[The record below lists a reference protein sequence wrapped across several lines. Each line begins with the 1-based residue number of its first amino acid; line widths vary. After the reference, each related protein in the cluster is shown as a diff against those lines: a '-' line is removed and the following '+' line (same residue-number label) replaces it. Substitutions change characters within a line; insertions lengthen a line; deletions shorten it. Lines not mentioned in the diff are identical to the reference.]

1 MSGFVN
7 EGEYQDYIVNHLTSQ
22 PILDANG
29 NATSE
34 MEYHE
39 IPASEYNKPDIK
51 DNCILVSELI
61 AFLKDTQPQQ
71 YQKMLDVAEGDE
83 GVFAM
88 KLHENEKYNGSLR
101 ARKSWFVFG
110 SRIICLGSDIESDL
124 PVHTTLFQNAL
135 PGPVPADST
144 LGEIWIDRLDGVEL
158 NRLDNSGFSSD
169 GVFKQYSENGAK
181 ASVTGV
187 DVSSYNG
194 DIDWQRVKDSGVDFA
209 MIRVGGRGYGDSGA
223 LYPDEKA
230 AEYLSQ
236 AKAAG
241 IKVGAYFFSQATT
254 AEEAAEEAE
263 YSKEVIGDIA
273 LDYPLAYDW
282 EIIPD
287 DDARTDS
294 VSAEQ
299 ATEFAAAFCEKAKQL
314 GYTPAIYSTSRELY
328 YKYLSGTKK
337 HSDGDRWPD

>member
-1 MSGFVN
+1 MRRIPVLKMDEKVIIMKNKKLKVLCVAAAVAVGCTLFCGCSDNNSSGS
-7 EGEYQDYIVNHLTSQ
+7 SQ
-22 PILDANG
+22 
-29 NATSE
+29 E
-34 MEYHE
+34 
-39 IPASEYNKPDIK
+39 PDK
-51 DNCILVSELI
+51 AQSQVVQSSDGST
-61 AFLKDTQPQQ
+61 DTQQGQ
-71 YQKMLDVAEGDE
+71 DIASSQAQGSAETGAE
-83 GVFAM
+83 
-88 KLHENEKYNGSLR
+88 
-101 ARKSWFVFG
+101 
-110 SRIICLGSDIESDL
+110 ESGGK
-124 PVHTTLFQNAL
+124 VKVN
-135 PGPVPADST
+135 DSA

-299 ATEFAAAFCEKAKQL
+299 ATECAAAFCEKAKQL

-328 YKYLSGTKK
+328 FKYDLKKLSNYDIWFSEYADLPSFYYRFSIWQYSKEGVVDGIDGTVDLNLCFTNTA
-337 HSDGDRWPD
+337 SFD